1 MKYFLA
7 HNGKDIFHYREIIE
21 EQIINTGQPNLE
33 YFDTINQLKDRLV
46 ELGVNYTEPNNDEYS
61 GIESFDSENTLY

>member
-61 GIESFDSENTLY
+61 EIESFDS